1 MNFKILSAQFIEK
14 AETLWKS
21 ISEKKKQQVIW
32 QPEPHTHNPRQTQ
45 EPAVKQVWL
54 AAINPWSFW
63 ITGLLVV
70 ALGLVVW
77 TASSIIY
84 LIVTA
89 MIVSM
94 AVESMIV
101 YFQRWISRWGS
112 IALAYILVI
121 LFVLSWVL
129 LIVPLVI
136 GQLSGLVTLLIEQLT
151 TWQSVIQ
158 DQWLVVLIS
167 EWSLPGAMK
176 EPIIEYL
183 TSQDV
188 WVALQQS
195 LSENM
200 GQLVSIGTSSLG
212 DASGFVVA
220 LIAWVFSTVAQW
232 AIVLVCSIFFSLEK
246 RRVVSVIASVAQESE
261 KLENVLLRLY
271 DKLWSWLKGQLILC
285 LSIGVMAWVWL
296 IILGWLWISLPNKFS
311 LALMAWLTEFIPY
324 IGPLLGMIPALLIG
338 ITEFGIWWFVGVVI
352 LYALIQQLEWNIL
365 VPMVMYHTLGVSPLL
380 IFLCMILWW
389 TLFGF
394 LWVLLAVPLAVI
406 INILY
411 MSYSTTHRT
420 IKK

>member
-1 MNFKILSAQFIEK
+1 
-14 AETLWKS
+14 
-21 ISEKKKQQVIW
+21 V
-32 QPEPHTHNPRQTQ
+32 Q
-45 EPAVKQVWL
+45 EPVPTHIWL
-54 AAINPWSFW
+54 AAMNPWSFW

-70 ALGLVVW
+70 AIWWVVW

-94 AVESMIV
+94 AMESMIV
-101 YFQRWISRWGS
+101 YFQKWISRWWA
-112 IALAYILVI
+112 IAIAYILVV

-129 LIVPLVI
+129 LIVPLVVW
-136 GQLSGLVTLLIEQLT
+136 QLTGLVTLFIEQVS

-158 DQWLVVLIS
+158 DQWLVVLIN
-167 EWSLPGAMK
+167 EWSLPNVIK
-176 EPIIEYL
+176 EPVIEYL

-188 WVALQQS
+188 GVALQQS

-232 AIVLVCSIFFSLEK
+232 AIVLVCSVFFSLEK

-296 IILGWLWISLPNKFS
+296 IILGRLWISLPNKFS

-338 ITEFGIWWFVGVVI
+338 ITEFGIRWFVWVVI

-420 IKK
+420 IQK

>member
-1 MNFKILSAQFIEK
+1 MNLKALWSKFIQK
-14 AETLWKS
+14 AETLRES
-21 ISEKKKQQVIW
+21 LSEKKKQQVIW
-32 QPEPHTHNPRQTQ
+32 EPNPHHHTQKQTPEPVSKP
-45 EPAVKQVWL
+45 VWL
-54 AAINPWSFW
+54 ATINPWSFW
-63 ITGLLVV
+63 ITGLVVV

-77 TASSIIY
+77 NAASIIY

-101 YFQRWISRWGS
+101 YFQRRMSRGVA
-112 IALAYILVI
+112 IAVAYILVI
-121 LFVLSWVL
+121 LFVLSGIL
-129 LIVPLVI
+129 LIVPLVV
-136 GQLSGLVTLLIEQLT
+136 GQLSGLVTLFIEQVSI
-151 TWQSVIQ
+151 WQAVIQ

-167 EWSLPGAMK
+167 EWSLPNVIK
-176 EPIIEYL
+176 EPVIEYL

-232 AIVLVCSIFFSLEK
+232 AIVLVCSVFFSLEK

-271 DKLWSWLKGQLILC
+271 DKLWSWLKWQLILC

-296 IILGWLWISLPNKFS
+296 VILGWLWISLPNKFS

-324 IGPLLGMIPALLIG
+324 IGPLLGMIPALLIA
-338 ITEFGIWWFVGVVI
+338 ITEFGVWWFVAVVI

-389 TLFGF
+389 SLFGF

-420 IKK
+420 IEK